1 MALKE
6 NRNQGTMVNHDE
18 KLQHSHLHR
27 CNHFPQRQA
36 LSELALAAWHRR
48 PWLAQ
53 QCNMYAKH
61 SGHAHRLS
69 MTMWSL

>member
-6 NRNQGTMVNHDE
+6 NRNQGTMVKHDE

-27 CNHFPQRQA
+27 CTHFPSDERS
-36 LSELALAAWHRR
+36 LSLLLQLGIAAPGLRCS
-48 PWLAQ
+48 AK
-53 QCNMYAKH
+53 MYAKLP
-61 SGHAHRLS
+61 GHAHRLS